1 MSGLTTGR
9 LAARA
14 GVNVQTIRYYE
25 RRGLLPEPERRPSGY
40 RAYTESDVA
49 RIRFIRRAQELG
61 FTLEEIRELLSLRTG
76 ARENPED
83 VRERVQGKVASIDE
97 RIRDL
102 REIRGALARM
112 ADACAT
118 HGPSGDCPFLEVL
131 EGRSAQST
139 SVA

>member
-40 RAYTESDVA
+40 RSYSESDVG

-61 FTLEEIRELLSLRTG
+61 FTLEEIRELLSLRT
-76 ARENPED
+76 ATRENPED

-118 HGPSGDCPFLEVL
+118 HGATGECPFLEVL
-131 EGRSAQST
+131 EGRSTRST
-139 SVA
+139 SAA